1 MLIQFR
7 DISQWKSTKNP
18 KWVGPIGQNLDQ
30 IRRIK
35 NVHKLISNIALLLKG
50 DAKKFYPA
58 FYKCISDLE
67 NLFDGSLN

>member
-1 MLIQFR
+1 M
-7 DISQWKSTKNP
+7 
-18 KWVGPIGQNLDQ
+18 GPIGQNLDQ

-58 FYKCISDLE
+58 FYKCISDVE
-67 NLFDGSLN
+67 NLFGGILN